1 MVAVSSSSGVSRA
14 VFGAGIKSREVEL
27 WCSIAII
34 EGRVAGGDRPTD
46 YCGWAH
52 PTAQPVHESFPAIAF
67 CSSVYSGDV

>member
-1 MVAVSSSSGVSRA
+1 MVAVSSSTGVSR
-14 VFGAGIKSREVEL
+14 VIFGAGRKSREVEL

-46 YCGWAH
+46 YCGWAC
-52 PTAQPVHESFPAIAF
+52 PTAHESFPAIAF